1 MSLHIMWCRWVIINN
16 MAASIQSFSS
26 GALPPNCLILF
37 SGIICKA
44 GHHLPYYAAKVLMP
58 FLNLL
63 LLGQDVRNVTLPC
76 NCCAFVAL
84 TRFVM
89 AGSSITTT
97 TTTKSPRSISIR
109 QPPMCLNVVDPSDH
123 PPNNHFSYQPSL
135 FNLHN
140 IAETRSA
147 SSPHS
152 RFIALITVLLTFL
165 ETYSYIF
172 Q

>member
-1 MSLHIMWCRWVIINN
+1 MMVPLSNDTV
-16 MAASIQSFSS
+16 ASIQSFSS

-58 FLNLL
+58 FLICFSLGRRRSKCHLALQLL
-63 LLGQDVRNVTLPC
+63 RI
-76 NCCAFVAL
+76 VAL

-97 TTTKSPRSISIR
+97 TTTKFPQSISIR

-123 PPNNHFSYQPSL
+123 PPNHHFSYQPSL
-135 FNLHN
+135 FISIILPRRDQHRPP
-140 IAETRSA
+140 TRV
-147 SSPHS
+147 SSP
-152 RFIALITVLLTFL
+152 
-165 ETYSYIF
+165 
-172 Q
+172 